1 METLTSEEYKNIFR
15 ENVEKTEKEVF
26 KCNGFDNSIKHKD
39 KFSTGLLCYVEL
51 RPGLWLVIDKEY
63 FEHDLSFWSH
73 HNEQPFPLIS
83 HFHLSSNLRTI
94 TPGMKEIPDD
104 YIEYV
109 GRNYL
114 FYLPNIDEI
123 EQHLAGEH
131 RLDINIII
139 YPDWLRSFSKNF
151 EFLPTSLQSFLKDEY
166 SPRFYHDVGEI
177 TSAMFAVLQQMLD
190 APYQGMMKRMYL
202 ESKVIEL
209 LALQFNQLL
218 YQEQTIHLLV
228 NLKPADIE
236 KIYHARDILIYRVD
250 NPPSLLDL
258 AEMVHLGE
266 RKLQQGFKEIF
277 GTTVFGYLHDYR
289 MEQAKMMLSGTKM
302 QVAEVSNAVGYA
314 HLGYFA
320 QTFKKKFGVTPKEC
334 QLGKKPL
341 K

>member
-1 METLTSEEYKNIFR
+1 M
-15 ENVEKTEKEVF
+15 
-26 KCNGFDNSIKHKD
+26 
-39 KFSTGLLCYVEL
+39 
-51 RPGLWLVIDKEY
+51 
-63 FEHDLSFWSH
+63 
-73 HNEQPFPLIS
+73 Q
-83 HFHLSSNLRTI
+83 
-94 TPGMKEIPDD
+94 
-104 YIEYV
+104 YV

-123 EQHLAGEH
+123 EQRFAGEH
-131 RLDINIII
+131 RLDITIYI

-151 EFLPTSLQSFLKDEY
+151 EFLPTSLQSFLKDECP
-166 SPRFYHDVGEI
+166 PRFHHTVGEI
-177 TSAMFAVLQQMLD
+177 TPAMFAVLRQMLD

-218 YQEQTIHLLV
+218 YKEQTIHLLV
-228 NLKPADIE
+228 NLKPADVD

-289 MEQAKMMLSGTKM
+289 MEQAKIMLSGTQM

-320 QTFKKKFGVTPKEC
+320 QAFKKKFGITPKEC
-334 QLGKKPL
+334 QRGKKPL